1 MFIDDNKTTDI
12 NFKPEEF
19 VPYANSN
26 LEVNKRM
33 SKLVIEDSPKRKES
47 VKVVKQGQLS
57 IVEDHV
63 AVGDEQYLLV
73 DHEKNERQ
81 PYIYKQ
87 TKRLLASDGITLDE
101 KAKIIALLHDK
112 QQQQVL
118 SSVLLQIISPRQLQ
132 SMECL
137 KLLGDIIK
145 FVLTLVVHEDS
156 YDLND
161 YKLIA
166 AVLDCS

>member
-26 LEVNKRM
+26 LEVNKRLA
-33 SKLVIEDSPKRKES
+33 KLMVPDESPKRKES
-47 VKVVKQGQLS
+47 VKVVKQGNLA
-57 IVEDHV
+57 IIEDHV
-63 AVGDEQYLLV
+63 AVGDEEYLLI

-87 TKRLLASDGITLDE
+87 TKRLLSSDAITLDE

-118 SSVLLQIISPRQLQ
+118 SSVLL
-132 SMECL
+132 
-137 KLLGDIIK
+137 
-145 FVLTLVVHEDS
+145 
-156 YDLND
+156 
-161 YKLIA
+161 
-166 AVLDCS
+166 

>member
-26 LEVNKRM
+26 LEVNKRL
-33 SKLVIEDSPKRKES
+33 SKLMVPEDVQERKRKES
-47 VKVVKQGQLS
+47 VKVVKQGNLS

-63 AVGDEQYLLV
+63 AVGDEEYLLV
-73 DHEKNERQ
+73 DHEKSERQ

-87 TKRLLASDGITLDE
+87 TKRLLSSDAITLDE

-156 YDLND
+156 YD
-161 YKLIA
+161 
-166 AVLDCS
+166 